1 MEFERP
7 VEEADPFGLDQFLDQ
22 VRAGVGLCACAC
34 VLTRWQEVPRGLLS
48 EPWTLSPA
56 LRPACCPQVKK
67 GGKKNAL
74 DGIGRSGA
82 MSASAGGG
90 NLDDLGAG
98 GSGRRMNFTAGSGR

>member
-1 MEFERP
+1 MPPPPLQLSAGPRSKPVEFERP

-56 LRPACCPQVKK
+56 PCPA
-67 GGKKNAL
+67 
-74 DGIGRSGA
+74 
-82 MSASAGGG
+82 
-90 NLDDLGAG
+90 
-98 GSGRRMNFTAGSGR
+98 